1 MDFQVSEDG
10 RTRTTGQEIRGLVI
24 GNKLS
29 QHARGFRLSHDSW
42 LSRDARVPVALRVG
56 VCYDM

>member
-1 MDFQVSEDG
+1 MGEPEP
-10 RTRTTGQEIRGLVI
+10 GQEIRGLVI

-42 LSRDARVPVALRVG
+42 LSREGRAFGA
-56 VCYDM
+56 